1 MELKHLLSDIND
13 LRIHKSNNNL
23 SKWGEEKLKEYE
35 FILTEL
41 AELKKLRVT
50 DVSVSDGC
58 LSCENNLP
66 EKGYWCATNCIKGS
80 MFKPSVH

>member
-1 MELKHLLSDIND
+1 MRITKEESRILLAKIFYCKEQGMNDDWMEGYLIEQIDT
-13 LRIHKSNNNL
+13 L
-23 SKWGEEKLKEYE
+23 SK
-35 FILTEL
+35 F
-41 AELKKLRVT
+41 RQH